1 MSVGYAGSGC
11 KAGEKE
17 KAMDKY
23 CSFKKSGRFTCGQT
37 AAAPHPVLAN
47 ETLCRE
53 HLNDIKKYIA
63 EVSRLRIPLLES

>member
-1 MSVGYAGSGC
+1 
-11 KAGEKE
+11 
-17 KAMDKY
+17 MDKY